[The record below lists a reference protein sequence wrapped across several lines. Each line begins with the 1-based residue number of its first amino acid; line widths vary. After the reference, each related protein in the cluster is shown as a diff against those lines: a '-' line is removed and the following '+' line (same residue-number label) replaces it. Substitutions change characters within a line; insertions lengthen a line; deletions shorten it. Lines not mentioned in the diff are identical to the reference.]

1 MNFGNSLKNH
11 RKNKK
16 LTLAELAE
24 LSALSISY
32 LSKLENN
39 ATTPTLANMQ
49 KLCEALQISMIEL
62 LEEKPTQEAVRVIRP
77 AKQPHIFSTAS
88 GVHYHM
94 LFDKA
99 PQAKIISMVIEAD
112 NFQEELSWGHHYDE
126 FGLVIEGSMEISVG
140 GEAYSLSPGDIIFI
154 QAHEIHKYK
163 KTGAEKCVSY
173 WIYV

>member
-1 MNFGNSLKNH
+1 MDFGNSLKNH

-24 LSALSISY
+24 LTGLSISY

-62 LEEKPTQEAVRVIRP
+62 LEEKPAQSAVRFIRP
-77 AKQPHIFSTAS
+77 SEQPHIFSTVS

-99 PQAKIISMVIEAD
+99 PQAKIVSMTIEAD
-112 NFQEELSWGHHYDE
+112 NFHEELSWGHHYDE
-126 FGLVIEGSMEISVG
+126 FGIVIEGSMEISVS
-140 GEAYSLSPGDIIFI
+140 GETYCMSQGDMIFI
-154 QAHEIHKYK
+154 QAHELHKYK
-163 KTGAEKCVSY
+163 KIGPGKCLSF